1 MARKP
6 RFGDEEVKMGGQ
18 DLRELTLAEAASLVR
33 RKKVSPV
40 ELAEGYLRRIEA
52 LNPSLN
58 AYITVAA
65 EQAVRSAQQAEDDV
79 ARGLDL
85 GPLHGVPLA
94 IKDLFATR
102 GLRTTAGSRILADW
116 VPEEDAHVVTLL
128 RQAGAILLGKL
139 NMHEWAAGATTINP
153 HFGATT
159 NPWDTTR
166 IPGGSSGG
174 SAVAVAAALC
184 AGSVGSD
191 TAGSIRMP
199 SSLCGTVGLKPTYG
213 LASLRGVLPLSWSL
227 DHVGP
232 MTRTVEDAA
241 LIMEA
246 IAGYDSQ
253 DPSSV
258 DRLAAPYR
266 DALRGGVRGL
276 RLGLPHNYFFDETD
290 PEVVAAVRWAAS
302 LLEAE
307 GAHVIEVEVPGVE
320 QAFAIGMPVLVAEAA
335 AYHEKYLQERPGDYG
350 EDVLALLKGGQSQTA
365 IDYIKA
371 QRARIEFRQGLE
383 ALFTRIDV
391 LLTPTTPI
399 TAPTIEQCK
408 VEPPTFA
415 LIRCTSPF
423 NLAGLPA
430 LSVPCG
436 LSEAG
441 LPIGLQI
448 AGRHFEEATVLR
460 AGAAYEQASGW
471 RGRLPP
477 TV

>member
-1 MARKP
+1 
-6 RFGDEEVKMGGQ
+6 MGEL
-18 DLRELTLAEAASLVR
+18 DLRELTLAEVASLVR
-33 RKKVSPV
+33 RKEASPV
-40 ELAEGYLRRIEA
+40 ELVEGYLRRIEA

-65 EQAVRSAQQAEDDV
+65 DEAMRSARQAEDDV

-102 GLRTTAGSRILADW
+102 GLRTTGGSKILADW
-116 VPEEDAHVVTLL
+116 VPDEDAYVVTRL

-139 NMHEWAAGATTINP
+139 NMHEWAVGATTINP
-153 HFGATT
+153 HFGATA

-184 AGSVGSD
+184 AGSLGSD
-191 TAGSIRMP
+191 TAGSIREP

-213 LASLRGVLPLSWSL
+213 LVSLRGVLPLSWSL

-241 LIMEA
+241 LLMEV
-246 IAGYDSQ
+246 IAGYDPQ

-258 DRLAAPYR
+258 DRPVVEYR
-266 DALRGGVRGL
+266 DALRGDVRGL
-276 RLGLPHNYFFDETD
+276 RLGLPRNYFFDEAD
-290 PEVVAAVRWAAS
+290 PEVVAAVRRAAS

-307 GAHVIEVEVPGVE
+307 GAHVVEVEVPGVE
-320 QAFAIGMPVLVAEAA
+320 QAFAVGLPVLVAEAA

-350 EDVLALLKGGQSQTA
+350 EDALALLRGGQAQTA
-365 IDYIKA
+365 VDYIKA
-371 QRARIEFRQGLE
+371 QRARIEFRQGFE

-399 TAPTIEQCK
+399 TAPTIEQCR

-415 LIRCTSPF
+415 LIHCTSPF

-448 AGRHFEEATVLR
+448 AGRHFDEATVLR
-460 AGAAYEQASGW
+460 VGAAYEQASGW

>member
-1 MARKP
+1 
-6 RFGDEEVKMGGQ
+6 MGGQ
-18 DLRELTLAEAASLVR
+18 DLRELTLAEVASLVR
-33 RKKVSPV
+33 RKEASPV

-58 AYITVAA
+58 AYVTVAA
-65 EQAVRSAQQAEDDV
+65 DEAMRSARQAEDGV
-79 ARGLDL
+79 ARGLEL

-102 GLRTTAGSRILADW
+102 GLRTTGGSKILADW
-116 VPEEDAHVVTLL
+116 VPDEDAYVVTRL

-139 NMHEWAAGATTINP
+139 NMHEWAVGATTINP
-153 HFGATT
+153 HFGATA

-184 AGSVGSD
+184 AGSLGSD
-191 TAGSIRMP
+191 TAGSIREP

-213 LASLRGVLPLSWSL
+213 LVSLRGVLPLSWSL

-241 LIMEA
+241 LLMEV
-246 IAGYDSQ
+246 IAGYDAQ

-258 DRLAAPYR
+258 ERPVVKYG

-276 RLGLPHNYFFDETD
+276 RLGLPRNYFFDEAD
-290 PEVVAAVRWAAS
+290 PEVVAAVRRAAS

-307 GAHVIEVEVPGVE
+307 GAHVTEIDVPGVE
-320 QAFAIGMPVLVAEAA
+320 QAFAVGLPVLVAEAA

-350 EDVLALLKGGQSQTA
+350 DDALALLRGGQAQTA
-365 IDYIKA
+365 VEYIKA
-371 QRARIEFRQGLE
+371 QRARIEFRQGFE
-383 ALFTRIDV
+383 AVFTRVDV

-399 TAPTIEQCK
+399 TAPTIEQCR

-448 AGRHFEEATVLR
+448 AGRHFDEATVLR
-460 AGAAYEQASGW
+460 VGAAYEQASGW

>member
-1 MARKP
+1 V
-6 RFGDEEVKMGGQ
+6 GSQE
-18 DLRELTLAEAASLVR
+18 LRELTLADAASLVR
-33 RKKVSPV
+33 GKKVSPV
-40 ELAEGYLRRIEA
+40 ELAEGYLQRIDA
-52 LNPSLN
+52 LNPKLN
-58 AYITVAA
+58 AYVTVAA
-65 EQAVRSAQQAEDDV
+65 DEAMRSARQAEDDV
-79 ARGLDL
+79 ARGLEL

-102 GLRTTAGSRILADW
+102 GLRTTGGSKILADW
-116 VPEEDAHVVTLL
+116 VPEEDAHVVTCL
-128 RQAGAILLGKL
+128 RRAGAFLLGKL

-153 HFGATT
+153 HFGTTT

-174 SAVAVAAALC
+174 SAAAIAAALC
-184 AGSVGSD
+184 AGSLGSD

-241 LIMEA
+241 LLMEA
-246 IAGYDSQ
+246 IAGYDPR

-258 DRLAAPYR
+258 DRPSTEYR
-266 DALRGGVRGL
+266 GALRGDVRGL
-276 RLGLPHNYFFDETD
+276 RLGLPRNYFFDEAD
-290 PEVVAAVRWAAS
+290 PEVVAAVRGAAS

-307 GAHVIEVEVPGVE
+307 GAHVAEVDVPGVE
-320 QAFAIGMPVLVAEAA
+320 QVFAVGMPVLVAEAA

-350 EDVLALLKGGQSQTA
+350 EDVLALLRAGQSQSA
-365 IDYIKA
+365 VDYIRA

-383 ALFTRIDV
+383 ALFTRIDA

-399 TAPTIEQCK
+399 TAPTIEQCRA
-408 VEPPTFA
+408 EPPTFS
-415 LIRCTSPF
+415 LIRCTAPF
-423 NLAGLPA
+423 NVAGLPA

-436 LSEAG
+436 LSEVG
-441 LPIGLQI
+441 LPMGLQI

-460 AGAAYEQASGW
+460 VGAAYEQASGW
-471 RGRLPP
+471 KGRLPP

>member
-1 MARKP
+1 V
-6 RFGDEEVKMGGQ
+6 GDQ
-18 DLRELTLAEAASLVR
+18 DLRELTLAEVASLVR
-33 RKKVSPV
+33 RKEASPV

-65 EQAVRSAQQAEDDV
+65 DEAMRSARQAEDGV
-79 ARGLDL
+79 ARGLEL

-102 GLRTTAGSRILADW
+102 GLRTTGGSKILADW
-116 VPEEDAHVVTLL
+116 IPDQDAYVVTRL

-139 NMHEWAAGATTINP
+139 NMHEWAVGATTINP
-153 HFGATT
+153 HFGATA

-184 AGSVGSD
+184 AGSLGSD
-191 TAGSIRMP
+191 TAGSIREP

-213 LASLRGVLPLSWSL
+213 LVSLRGVLPLSWSL

-241 LIMEA
+241 LLMEV
-246 IAGYDSQ
+246 IAGYDPQ

-258 DRLAAPYR
+258 DRPVVKYR
-266 DALRGGVRGL
+266 DALRGDVSGL
-276 RLGLPHNYFFDETD
+276 RLGLPRNYFFDEAD
-290 PEVVAAVRWAAS
+290 PEVVAAVRRAAS

-307 GAHVIEVEVPGVE
+307 GAHVTEIDVPGVE
-320 QAFAIGMPVLVAEAA
+320 QAFAVGLPVLVAEAA

-350 EDVLALLKGGQSQTA
+350 EDALALLRGGQAQTA
-365 IDYIKA
+365 VDYIKA
-371 QRARIEFRQGLE
+371 QRARVEFRQGFE

-399 TAPTIEQCK
+399 TAPTIEQCRA
-408 VEPPTFA
+408 EPPTFA
-415 LIRCTSPF
+415 LIHCTAPF
-423 NLAGLPA
+423 NLTGLPA

-436 LSEAG
+436 LSEGG

-448 AGRHFEEATVLR
+448 AGRHFDEATVLR
-460 AGAAYEQASGW
+460 VGGAYEQASGW

>member
-1 MARKP
+1 V
-6 RFGDEEVKMGGQ
+6 GEL
-18 DLRELTLAEAASLVR
+18 DLRELTLAEVASLVR
-33 RKKVSPV
+33 RKEASPV
-40 ELAEGYLRRIEA
+40 ELVEGYLERVEA

-58 AYITVAA
+58 AYISVAA
-65 EQAVRSAQQAEDDV
+65 DEAMRSARQAEDDV
-79 ARGLDL
+79 ARGRDL
-85 GPLHGVPLA
+85 GLLHGVPLA

-102 GLRTTAGSRILADW
+102 GLRTTGGSKILADW
-116 VPEEDAHVVTLL
+116 VPEEDAHVVSRL

-139 NMHEWAAGATTINP
+139 NMHEWAVGATTINP
-153 HFGATT
+153 HFGATA

-184 AGSVGSD
+184 AGSLGSD
-191 TAGSIRMP
+191 TAGSIREP

-213 LASLRGVLPLSWSL
+213 LVSLRGVLPLSWSL

-241 LIMEA
+241 LLMEV
-246 IAGYDSQ
+246 IAGYDPQ

-258 DRLAAPYR
+258 DRPVAKYR
-266 DALRGGVRGL
+266 DALRGDVRGL
-276 RLGLPHNYFFDETD
+276 RLGLPRNYFFDEAD
-290 PEVVAAVRWAAS
+290 PEVVAAVRRAAS

-307 GAHVIEVEVPGVE
+307 GAHVTEIDVPGVE
-320 QAFAIGMPVLVAEAA
+320 RTFAVGLPVLVAEAA

-350 EDVLALLKGGQSQTA
+350 EDALALLRGGQAQTA
-365 IDYIKA
+365 VDYIKA
-371 QRARIEFRQGLE
+371 QRARIEFRQGFE
-383 ALFTRIDV
+383 ALFTRIDI

-399 TAPTIEQCK
+399 TAPTIEQCRT
-408 VEPPTFA
+408 EPPTFA

-448 AGRHFEEATVLR
+448 AGRRFDEATVLR
-460 AGAAYEQASGW
+460 VGAAYEQASGW

>member
-1 MARKP
+1 MR
-6 RFGDEEVKMGGQ
+6 GQ

-58 AYITVAA
+58 AYITIAA
-65 EQAVRSAQQAEDDV
+65 EQAMRWAQQAEDDV
-79 ARGLDL
+79 ARGLEL

-102 GLRTTAGSRILADW
+102 GLRTTAGSKILADW
-116 VPEEDAHVVTLL
+116 VPEEDAHVVARL
-128 RQAGAILLGKL
+128 RRAGAFLLGKL

-153 HFGATT
+153 HFGATA

-174 SAVAVAAALC
+174 SAAAVAAALC
-184 AGSVGSD
+184 AGSLGSD

-199 SSLCGTVGLKPTYG
+199 SSLCGIVGLKPTYG

-241 LIMEA
+241 LLMEA
-246 IAGYDSQ
+246 IAGYDPQ

-258 DRLAAPYR
+258 DRPAPDYR
-266 DALRGGVRGL
+266 DALRGDVRGL
-276 RLGLPHNYFFDETD
+276 RLGLPRNYFFDEAD
-290 PEVVAAVRWAAS
+290 PEVAAAVRRAAS

-307 GAHVIEVEVPGVE
+307 GAYVTEVEVPGVE
-320 QAFAIGMPVLVAEAA
+320 QALAVGMPVLVAEAA
-335 AYHEKYLQERPGDYG
+335 AYHEKYLRERPGDYG
-350 EDVLALLKGGQSQTA
+350 EDVLGLLKAGQSQTA
-365 IDYIKA
+365 IDYIRA
-371 QRARIEFRQGLE
+371 QRARIVFRQGLE

-399 TAPTIEQCK
+399 TAPTIERCRA
-408 VEPPTFA
+408 EPPTSA

-423 NLAGLPA
+423 NVAGLPA

-460 AGAAYEQASGW
+460 VGAAYEQASGW

-477 TV
+477 AV

>member
-1 MARKP
+1 
-6 RFGDEEVKMGGQ
+6 MGGQ
-18 DLRELTLAEAASLVR
+18 DLRELTLAEVASLVR
-33 RKKVSPV
+33 RKEVSPV
-40 ELAEGYLRRIEA
+40 ELAEGYLRRIDA

-65 EQAVRSAQQAEDDV
+65 DEAMRSARQAEDGM
-79 ARGLDL
+79 ARGTEL

-102 GLRTTAGSRILADW
+102 GLRTTAGSKILADW
-116 VPEEDAHVVTLL
+116 VPKEDAHVVTLL
-128 RQAGAILLGKL
+128 RRAGAFFLGKL
-139 NMHEWAAGATTINP
+139 NMHEWAAGSTTINP
-153 HFGATT
+153 HFGATA
-159 NPWDTTR
+159 NPWDITR
-166 IPGGSSGG
+166 IPGGSSSG
-174 SAVAVAAALC
+174 SAAAIAAALC
-184 AGSVGSD
+184 AGSLGSD
-191 TAGSIRMP
+191 TAGSIRIP

-241 LIMEA
+241 LLMEA
-246 IAGYDSQ
+246 IAGYDPQ
-253 DPSSV
+253 DPSSA
-258 DRLAAPYR
+258 DRPVPDYR
-266 DALRGGVRGL
+266 DALRGDVRGL
-276 RLGLPHNYFFDETD
+276 RLGLPRNYFFDEAD
-290 PEVVAAVRWAAS
+290 PEVVAAVRRAAS

-307 GAHVIEVEVPGVE
+307 GAHVVEVEVPGVE
-320 QAFAIGMPVLVAEAA
+320 KAFAVGLPVLVAEAA

-365 IDYIKA
+365 VDYIKA
-371 QRARIEFRQGLE
+371 QRARIEFRQGLV

-399 TAPTIEQCK
+399 TAPTIEQCRA
-408 VEPPTFA
+408 EAPIFA
-415 LIRCTSPF
+415 LMRCTFPF

-448 AGRHFEEATVLR
+448 AGRHFAEATVLR
-460 AGAAYEQASGW
+460 VGAAYEQASGW

>member
-1 MARKP
+1 VA
-6 RFGDEEVKMGGQ
+6 GQ

-65 EQAVRSAQQAEDDV
+65 EQALRWAEQAENDV

-102 GLRTTAGSRILADW
+102 GLRTTGGSKILADW
-116 VPEEDAHVVTLL
+116 VPEEDAHVVTRL
-128 RQAGAILLGKL
+128 RRAGAFLLGKL

-153 HFGATT
+153 HFGATA

-174 SAVAVAAALC
+174 SAAAIAAALC
-184 AGSVGSD
+184 AGSLGSD

-213 LASLRGVLPLSWSL
+213 LASLQGVLPLSWSL

-241 LIMEA
+241 LVMEA
-246 IAGYDSQ
+246 IAGYDPQ

-258 DRLAAPYR
+258 DRPGAGCR
-266 DALRGGVRGL
+266 DALRGDVRGL
-276 RLGLPHNYFFDETD
+276 RLGLPRNYFFEDAD
-290 PEVVAAVRWAAS
+290 PEVVAAVRRAAS

-307 GAHVIEVEVPGVE
+307 GAHVTEVDVPGVE
-320 QAFAIGMPVLVAEAA
+320 QVFAVGMPVLVAEAA

-350 EDVLALLKGGQSQTA
+350 EDVLALLRAGQSQTA
-365 IDYIKA
+365 IDYIRA
-371 QRARIEFRQGLE
+371 QRARIGFRQGLE
-383 ALFTRIDV
+383 ALFTRIDA

-399 TAPTIEQCK
+399 TAPTIEQCRS
-408 VEPPTFA
+408 EPPTFA
-415 LIRCTSPF
+415 LIRCTAPF
-423 NLAGLPA
+423 NVAGMPA

-460 AGAAYEQASGW
+460 VGAAYEQASGW